1 MITDPNDRALLEQ
14 QYNQLLSSLVLL
26 ARLLGKPCPVV
37 TRKERRH
44 VDTCVDNSAIL
55 SLGGPDAPLSN
66 DTHGLKQGGALAG
79 PDAV

>member
-44 VDTCVDNSAIL
+44 VDNSAIL
-55 SLGGPDAPLSN
+55 SLGASDTDNRASGPV
-66 DTHGLKQGGALAG
+66 ALAHE
-79 PDAV
+79 